1 MKSTICG
8 FALVWP
14 LATVGLRGDE
24 PQRPDTAR
32 AAFRQLGNLR
42 AGLAFKANVQHE
54 VLRAA
59 HLYLQAAQALQRAA
73 YQEESGA
80 ALAAGTLAARPL
92 WATWPHFCE
101 AVAMTFLPG
110 DRQVL
115 TVGAD
120 GDVHV
125 WDTAPDARSA
135 R

>member
-1 MKSTICG
+1 MKSTIRG
-8 FALVWP
+8 LALLTLVWP

-24 PQRPDTAR
+24 PQRPYTAR

-42 AGLAFKANVQHE
+42 AGLAFKAKEQHE

-59 HLYLQAAQALQRAA
+59 HLYLHAAQAFQRAGDEA
-73 YQEESGA
+73 GA

-92 WATWPHFCE
+92 RATWPHSCG

-115 TVGAD
+115 TIGAD
-120 GDVHV
+120 GDV
-125 WDTAPDARSA
+125 
-135 R
+135 